1 MTRPKCPR
9 LIQGFPNTTYFKPR
23 AIPLSELE
31 EVALTFDEF
40 EAIRLADLEGLYQEM
55 AASKMKISRPTF
67 GRIIESAHK
76 KVADALINGKAIK
89 IEGGVFKMPSKRV
102 FACSDCEHIWEEPF
116 GTGRPQACPNCGK
129 GNFSRI
135 DNFQTPGERGR
146 RGRGAG
152 QCRRMAGKAVIGK
165 DDK

>member
-9 LIQGFPNTTYFKPR
+9 LIQGFPNTKYFKPR

-40 EAIRLADLEGLYQEM
+40 EAIRLADLEGLYQEV

-67 GRIIESAHK
+67 GRIIELAHK

-116 GTGRPQACPNCGK
+116 GTGRPQACPNCAK
-129 GNFSRI
+129 DNFHRI
-135 DNFQTPGERGR
+135 DNFQELSKRERHSQVA
-146 RGRGAG
+146 GA
-152 QCRRMAGKAVIGK
+152 CRRIAVKTIIKK

>member
-1 MTRPKCPR
+1 MSRPKCPR
-9 LIQGFPNTTYFKPR
+9 LIQGFPSTTYFKPR

-31 EVALTFDEF
+31 EVALSLDEY
-40 EAIRLADLEGLYQEM
+40 EAINLADFKGLYQED

-76 KVADALINGKAIK
+76 KIADALINGKAIK
-89 IEGGVFKMPSKRV
+89 IEGGAFKMPGKRV
-102 FACSDCEHIWEEPF
+102 FVCSDCEHIWEESF

-129 GNFSRI
+129 GNFQRI
-135 DNFQTPGERGR
+135 DNLRGPGKGERC
-146 RGRGAG
+146 GRGAG
-152 QCRRMAGKAVIGK
+152 QCRRMAGKAITGK

>member
-9 LIQGFPNTTYFKPR
+9 LIQGFPNTKYFKPR

-40 EAIRLADLEGLYQEM
+40 EAIRLADLEGLYQEV

-89 IEGGVFKMPSKRV
+89 IEGGVIKMAQKRL
-102 FACSDCEHIWEEPF
+102 FHCSDCDHYWEVAF
-116 GTGRPQACPNCGK
+116 GTGRPEACPNCMSTG
-129 GNFSRI
+129 FSRA
-135 DNFQTPGERGR
+135 DSNRGPGNSERGR
-146 RGRGAG
+146 
-152 QCRRMAGKAVIGK
+152 CRRHGDSKIAATNKE
-165 DDK
+165 DK